1 MKRTA
6 LFILFCL
13 IGTDAYACGCDK
25 PRTPADVE
33 WKKPGVIFE
42 GTVESVVTQSDEHVK
57 TQYVTFLITKMHR
70 GSRIEHISVKFS
82 VGGNSCELEPLNFE
96 AGQSFLISASDP
108 YATSDA
114 SRNRTAEDASIG
126 QYSSNY
132 CDLREPLGQEWPN

>member
-6 LFILFCL
+6 LLLLFCL
-13 IGTDAYACGCDK
+13 IGTDAFACVCEK

-33 WKKPGVIFE
+33 WKKPDVIFE
-42 GTVESVVTQSDEHVK
+42 GTVESVITQSDEHVE
-57 TQYVTFLITKMHR
+57 TQRVTFQITKMQR
-70 GSRIEHISVKFS
+70 GSPVEHISVNFS

-114 SRNRTAEDASIG
+114 SQNRTAEDALIG
-126 QYSSNY
+126 PYSSNY
-132 CDLREPLGQEWPN
+132 CDLREPLGQERPN